1 MFKDFEGELKKVR
14 KDFTES
20 TSSSLSMNDKK
31 LGLSQALSR
40 ALCIINRQLLTYRK
54 LQTRIC
60 VVQVAKDQ
68 SDTYT
73 PIMNCIFSAQKNN
86 TIVDCL
92 NLGRSTSSF
101 LQQAAYLTGSIHFY
115 CICTLIWRFFSRLFQ
130 T

>member
-1 MFKDFEGELKKVR
+1 MRKLRDDFAQEIKRVKDA
-14 KDFTES
+14 DYI
-20 TSSSLSMNDKK
+20 SSSSFGKDKK

-60 VVQVAKDQ
+60 VVQLAKDQ

-92 NLGRSTSSF
+92 NLGRCTSSF
-101 LQQAAYLTGSIHFY
+101 LEQAAYLTGNTHPYLTF
-115 CICTLIWRFFSRLFQ
+115 
-130 T
+130 